1 VSAPALFDV
10 IGPVMIGPSSSH
22 TAGVARICF
31 LARKAFGERPG
42 KARVTFHGS
51 LAATWRG
58 HGSDKAALAGLLGFH
73 PEDERLSFARELA
86 AREGLVVEFVEDRSV
101 VAGVHPN
108 TLRVELEGGGR
119 KLSITGCSIGGGA
132 VRVENV
138 NGFPASISGELDAVL
153 VRHRDRPGVIA
164 GVTGVLAEAGVNIA
178 TAASRRNQ
186 KGDEALLVVEV
197 DGVPP
202 GAALAAIRALPEV
215 LAAVHLPSV
224 VS

>member
-1 VSAPALFDV
+1 MSAPALFDV

-31 LARKAFGERPG
+31 LARKAFGERPE
-42 KARVTFHGS
+42 KARVAFHGS

-58 HGSDKAALAGLLGFH
+58 HGSDKAALAGLLGLH

-86 AREGLVVEFVEDRSV
+86 DREGLVVDFVEVRESDP
-101 VAGVHPN
+101 GLHPN

-119 KLSITGCSIGGGA
+119 KLSITGSSIGGGA

-164 GVTGVLAEAGVNIA
+164 GVTGILAAAGVNIA

-202 GAALAAIRALPEV
+202 GAALEAIKALGEV

>member
-1 VSAPALFDV
+1 MSAPALFDV

-31 LARKAFGERPG
+31 LARKAFGEKPER
-42 KARVTFHGS
+42 ARVTFHGS

-58 HGSDKAALAGLLGFH
+58 HGSDKAALAGILGLH

-86 AREGLVVEFVEDRSV
+86 DREGLVVDFVEERGGDP
-101 VAGVHPN
+101 GLHPN

-119 KLSITGCSIGGGA
+119 RLSISGCSIGGGA

-138 NGFPASISGELDAVL
+138 NGFPASISGELDAIL

-164 GVTGVLAEAGVNIA
+164 GVTGALAREGVNIA
-178 TAASRRNQ
+178 TAASRRSQ

-202 GAALAAIRALPEV
+202 GAALEGIKALPEV

>member
-1 VSAPALFDV
+1 MSAPALFDV

-31 LARKAFGERPG
+31 LARKAFGERPE

-58 HGSDKAALAGLLGFH
+58 HGSDKAALAGLLGLH

-86 AREGLVVEFVEDRSV
+86 EREGLVVEFIEDRATD
-101 VAGVHPN
+101 AGFHPN

-119 KLSITGCSIGGGA
+119 KLGITGCSIGGGA
-132 VRVENV
+132 VRIENV

-164 GVTGVLAEAGVNIA
+164 GVTGVLAAAGVNIA

-202 GAALAAIRALPEV
+202 GAALEAIKALGEV

>member
-1 VSAPALFDV
+1 MSAPALFDV

-31 LARKAFGERPG
+31 LARKAFGERPE

-58 HGSDKAALAGLLGFH
+58 HGSDKAAFAGLLGLH

-86 AREGLVVEFVEDRSV
+86 AREGLVVDI
-101 VAGVHPN
+101 VADKEGGAHLHPN
-108 TLRVELEGGGR
+108 TLRVELEAGGR
-119 KLSITGCSIGGGA
+119 KLSISGCSIGGGA

-164 GVTGVLAEAGVNIA
+164 GVTGILAEAGVNIA

-186 KGDEALLVVEV
+186 KGDEALLVVEL

-202 GAALAAIRALPEV
+202 GSALAEIRALPEV